1 MTMRAAMLL
10 LALTA
15 SGCRSSSHPV
25 MPASLG
31 SVPEATA
38 TIAQTVDVP
47 DRWTVETVNAADW
60 AVPLK
65 GLVNLDHPE
74 AKAAGLE
81 NHDEP
86 IQVYFHALRHPE
98 HGLFIVDTGVEKA
111 QVEAPKEAAFRG
123 LVAKVM
129 PADALQVHVTT
140 ADWLAQ
146 QPGPLT
152 GVFLTHLHLDHVM
165 GLPDVP
171 AGTPIYLGPGET
183 SERNMSNGF
192 VKKVFRRALEGH
204 DALREWQFS
213 EDPDGRFTGVLDVF
227 GDASLWAIHTPGH
240 TPGSTAFLVRTEAGP
255 VLLTGDVS
263 HTAWGWEHG
272 VEPGKFSSDKEV
284 SAQSF
289 QTLRAFAIEH
299 PTLDV
304 RLGHQAT
311 PAVASQ
317 AMARR

>member
-1 MTMRAAMLL
+1 MTTRAAVLF
-10 LALTA
+10 LALAA

-25 MPASLG
+25 APAALG
-31 SVPEATA
+31 SAASPNA
-38 TIAQTVDVP
+38 TIAQSLDEP
-47 DRWTVETVNAADW
+47 DRWSVETVNAADW

-65 GLVNLDHPE
+65 GLVNLKHPE

-81 NHDEP
+81 SRDEP

-123 LVAKVM
+123 LVAKVL
-129 PADALQVHVTT
+129 PADALDVHVTT
-140 ADWLAQ
+140 ADWLAA
-146 QPGPLT
+146 QPEALS

-171 AGTPIYLGPGET
+171 SGTPIYLGPGET
-183 SERNMSNGF
+183 SERSLGNGF

-204 DALREWQFS
+204 DVLREWQFS
-213 EDPDGRFTGVLDVF
+213 DDPDGRFAGVVDVF
-227 GDASLWAIHTPGH
+227 GDASLWAIHVPGH
-240 TPGSTAFLVRTEAGP
+240 TPGSTAFLVRTGDGP

-272 VEPGKFSSDKEV
+272 VEPGTFSSDK
-284 SAQSF
+284 SASALSF
-289 QTLRAFAIEH
+289 QILRAFAAEH
-299 PTLDV
+299 PSLDV
-304 RLGHQAT
+304 RLGHQPT
-311 PAVASQ
+311 PSALA
-317 AMARR
+317 AR